1 MMPMIVSVTLSTIG
15 LKALPIMT
23 ATARSMTLPW
33 EMNFL
38 KPLSMGDLS
47 LCVRAQER
55 PSTSLEGTARP
66 AVAGRCGATG
76 SG

>member
-1 MMPMIVSVTLSTIG
+1 MIVSVTLSTIG

-38 KPLSMGDLS
+38 KPL
-47 LCVRAQER
+47 AW
-55 PSTSLEGTARP
+55 GTF
-66 AVAGRCGATG
+66 RCA
-76 SG
+76 